1 VQVRDA
7 AGVGAYAAG
16 MSTTDA
22 PSSAPARRRRRP
34 VSPGSDDALA
44 RVRERHEKELEAA
57 TAVARE
63 QKRITEA
70 QERIDAAWLA
80 IARQVQVFRS
90 YGWPAAQIADTLGL
104 STNRVNE
111 LAKEAG
117 SADDA
122 NGEGDDTSAD
132 DTRSADA

>member
-1 VQVRDA
+1 
-7 AGVGAYAAG
+7 
-16 MSTTDA
+16 M
-22 PSSAPARRRRRP
+22 
-34 VSPGSDDALA
+34 
-44 RVRERHEKELEAA
+44 EAA

-63 QKRITEA
+63 QKRIAEA
-70 QERIDAAWLA
+70 QDRIDAAWLA

-117 SADDA
+117 SSGDENA
-122 NGEGDDTSAD
+122 EGDEHESQAERTAA
-132 DTRSADA
+132 TEA